1 MAAAVVLKPIVVE
14 QLSQLVFV
22 LVVVCLMHLMLK
34 SVDLLMPVQFELN
47 LIDLK
52 IDFELTV
59 ELV

>member
-22 LVVVCLMHLMLK
+22 LVVVCLMHPMLK

-47 LIDLK
+47 LTDLK